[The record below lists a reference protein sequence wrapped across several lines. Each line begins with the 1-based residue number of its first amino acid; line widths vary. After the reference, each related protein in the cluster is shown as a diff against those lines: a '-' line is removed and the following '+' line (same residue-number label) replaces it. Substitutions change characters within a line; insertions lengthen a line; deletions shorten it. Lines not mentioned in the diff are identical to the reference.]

1 MSPVY
6 NERAGGGG
14 AHSIKKSRAV
24 RSVHFTPSVISQSEK
39 SCTSSPQ
46 IWLGE
51 PSQRP
56 AEQG

>member
-1 MSPVY
+1 M
-6 NERAGGGG
+6 GG

-51 PSQRP
+51 PSQRQ